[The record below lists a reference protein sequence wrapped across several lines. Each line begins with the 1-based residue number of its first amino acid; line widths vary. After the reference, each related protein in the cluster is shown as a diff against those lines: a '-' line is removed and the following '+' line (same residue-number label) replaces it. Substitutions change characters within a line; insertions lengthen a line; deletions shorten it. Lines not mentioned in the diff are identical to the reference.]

1 MKWTDLFLTVSKEI
15 STVEHL
21 VLSRL
26 AAASLCEKELWQFK
40 VKTLPCSICEESG
53 ALTTIICHSGHNE
66 KQKDPRKRGG
76 KYVKVCIWYKNVWVN
91 VIPEIKSEI

>member
-1 MKWTDLFLTVSKEI
+1 MDRFISDCFKEI

-26 AAASLCEKELWQFK
+26 AESLCREELCKSVK

-66 KQKDPRKRGG
+66 KQRDPRRGA
-76 KYVKVCIWYKNVWVN
+76 VN
-91 VIPEIKSEI
+91 M